1 MLERCR
7 QWHTWLDAMP
17 GELRQIND
25 GVEHQVNI
33 VINNLLYDAAAVAGL
48 LTHLHDK
55 YPFTQIPHFP
65 PGVHGR
71 VGRVAE

>member
-55 YPFTQIPHFP
+55 YPFTQSTFP
-65 PGVHGR
+65 ARCTWACGCA
-71 VGRVAE
+71 AE